1 MLLNCNIADDLE
13 WSVTSEQRVAIA
25 VFAASCV
32 ACQITSE
39 GHAETERFKQCPV
52 LTMTAHRL
60 CLMVVCVNYSWL
72 MSCKVNWLMQ
82 HDM

>member
-1 MLLNCNIADDLE
+1 MAPPINVQDWYGDRH
-13 WSVTSEQRVAIA
+13 T
-25 VFAASCV
+25 
-32 ACQITSE
+32 CQIAS
-39 GHAETERFKQCPV
+39 GA
-52 LTMTAHRL
+52 LAHRL